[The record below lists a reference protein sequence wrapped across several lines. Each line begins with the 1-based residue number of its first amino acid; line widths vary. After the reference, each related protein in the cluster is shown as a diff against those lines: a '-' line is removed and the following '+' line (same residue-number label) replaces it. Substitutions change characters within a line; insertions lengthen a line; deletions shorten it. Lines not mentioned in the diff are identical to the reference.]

1 MKEKNAMAHPAC
13 ATPNARPEKPNLIF
27 VLVDQ
32 WRRPALGFRKEDPV
46 QTPNLDR
53 FAEQAA
59 AFNRA
64 VATNPVCGPN
74 RACLFTGQYSLNNGV
89 IANDLRMDE
98 DARSFGVVCREAGY
112 QTGYIGKWHIDG
124 EFGYTPP
131 GKRRQGFDF
140 WHQSVCHAPFE
151 QPYYIQD
158 DSAVVH
164 VEGWAPDYAVRTA
177 QEFIRTN
184 KEDPFA
190 LVVSYGPPHN
200 GGGKGMEDSCTPG
213 MLDTDGNQRFGYGY
227 KAPAGFEAPYRSPAF
242 QTLPRRGN
250 VSPVNGWFDSSSA
263 VPGYFGAISALDHSF
278 GQLLRTLEEEDLSE
292 NTLVVFI
299 SDHGEIL
306 GSHGRMTKDVWY
318 EESVGI
324 PCLIGGGGL
333 TPRSI
338 DVPFNSIDLM
348 PTLLELMNLSVP
360 DGVDGTSFAPLLR
373 GEEQETPP
381 VAFISF
387 IKGGAPERYRNWRA
401 GYTGRYTYVLTDDSQ
416 QSRDTGVAQLGGEAL
431 YDRAEDPLQLKPV
444 LRGQGQDALMDQMHT
459 ALAKHLAEINDP
471 FLECAWAGRENK
483 AGSGGQMA
491 RYDALIERNY
501 KTSGEVL

>member
-1 MKEKNAMAHPAC
+1 MT
-13 ATPNARPEKPNLIF
+13 TPNILF

-32 WRRPALGFRKEDPV
+32 WRRQALGFMNDDPV
-46 QTPNLDR
+46 LTPNLDR
-53 FAEQAA
+53 FAQT
-59 AFNRA
+59 A
-64 VATNPVCGPN
+64 VVFDHAVSANPVCGPN

-98 DARSFGVVCREAGY
+98 GARSFGVLCKEAGY

-124 EFGYTPP
+124 AFGYTPP

-140 WHQSVCHAPFE
+140 WHQSVEHAPFD
-151 QPYYIQD
+151 QAYYIQD
-158 DSAVVH
+158 DPQEVRI
-164 VEGWAPDYAVRTA
+164 EGWAPDYATRTA
-177 QEFIRTN
+177 QQYIHDHKDR
-184 KEDPFA
+184 PFA

-200 GGGKGMEDSCTPG
+200 GGGKGMEDSFTPG
-213 MLDTDGNQRFGYGY
+213 MLDADGNQRFGYGY

-250 VSPVNGWFDSSSA
+250 VSPVKGRFDSSSA

-278 GQLLRTLEEEDLSE
+278 GQLLQTLEEEDLSE

-299 SDHGEIL
+299 SDHGEML
-306 GSHGRMTKDVWY
+306 GSQGRMTKDVWY

-333 TPRSI
+333 TPRLI
-338 DVPFNSIDLM
+338 DAPFNSIDLM
-348 PTLLELMNLSVP
+348 PTLLELMDLSVP

-381 VAFISF
+381 VAFLSF
-387 IKGGAPERYRNWRA
+387 IKGGAPELYRNWRA

-431 YDRAEDPLQLKPV
+431 YDRMEDPLQLKPI

-459 ALAKHLAEINDP
+459 ALAEHLAEINDP
-471 FLECAWAGRENK
+471 FLETAWVGRAGFGEQPDQQ
-483 AGSGGQMA
+483 G
-491 RYDALIERNY
+491 RYDELIRKNWKKN
-501 KTSGEVL
+501 KTQ